1 MRLLGVG
8 HKPRDV
14 AVAEAEKD
22 APWSL
27 QKEPSPRWLSDLQSW
42 KMINLCIKP
51 VNLWYFITSTIA
63 NRYSWLNT

>member
-42 KMINLCIKP
+42 KIINLCFKP
-51 VNLWYFITSTIA
+51 LNLC
-63 NRYSWLNT
+63 